1 MDLRICDKCKQFSC
15 SIATCTSAVY
25 GDDILITN
33 YVLVVKCGRKVVAA
47 RPIGPA
53 KAEAFAYGLAVLQ
66 SGKSKHIPQSELPDD
81 IASELD
87 MAMELVTADCLNMDD
102 FRKCPY
108 LTEQTVS
115 NLNQ

>member
-1 MDLRICDKCKQFSC
+1 MDLRICDRCERLSC
-15 SIATCTSAVY
+15 SIAKCTSAVY
-25 GDDILITN
+25 DDDILIIN
-33 YVLVVKCGRKVVAA
+33 YLLIVKCGDKIVAA

-53 KAEAFAYGLAVLQ
+53 KAEAFAYGLALLQ
-66 SGKSKHIPQSELPDD
+66 SGKSEHIPQSELPDD
-81 IASELD
+81 TASELD
-87 MAMELVTADCLNMDD
+87 RAMELVTADCLDMND